1 MAPRLNLRQ
10 IEAFRAVFL
19 TGSMTAAGDIMGISQ
34 PAVSRLIRDLE
45 AEIGTRLFD
54 RKGTRI
60 SATSD
65 AVSLSRE
72 VERSFH
78 GLDRIARAAEEMTR
92 ARRGELKI
100 IATPATSIGWLPRVI
115 ARFRQERPGT
125 VVTLRSVS
133 SQDVLDQMSLSVFDL
148 GVAVLPPE
156 GPGVTIEALPSRNA
170 VCIMP
175 PDHPLSDR
183 KVIRP
188 QDLDGEP
195 MIAFSDNSLLQIR
208 VRRILDDANIEPE
221 VVMETSF
228 GATIANLVA
237 LDLGIA
243 IIDPFTAA
251 TFEGRGIT
259 GRPFDPPAL
268 YELRLVYAD
277 YTPRTEH
284 AEVFAQMLREDLE
297 HGTKG

>member
-10 IEAFRAVFL
+10 VEAFRAVFL
-19 TGSMTAAGDIMGISQ
+19 TGSMTAAGDIMGVSQ

-65 AVSLSRE
+65 AVILSRE

-78 GLDRIARAAEEMTR
+78 GLDRIARAAEELTR

-100 IATPATSIGWLPRVI
+100 IATPATSIGWLPRIV
-115 ARFRQERPGT
+115 ARFREERPGT
-125 VVTLRSVS
+125 VVSLRTVS
-133 SQDVLDQMSLSVFDL
+133 SQDVLDQMALAIYDL

-156 GPGVTIEALPSRNA
+156 GPGVVIETLPPRKA
-170 VCIMP
+170 VCVMP
-175 PDHPLSDR
+175 PGHPLAER
-183 KVIRP
+183 EVIVPR
-188 QDLDGEP
+188 DLHGQP

-208 VRRILDDANIEPE
+208 IRRILDEAGVEPE
-221 VVMETSF
+221 IVMETSF
-228 GATIANLVA
+228 GATIATLVA
-237 LDLGIA
+237 RGLGIA

-259 GRPFDPPAL
+259 GRPFEPPAL

-284 AEVFAQMLREDLE
+284 AEAFARMLREDLAD
-297 HGTKG
+297 

>member
-65 AVSLSRE
+65 AVMLSRE

-92 ARRGELKI
+92 ARRGALKI
-100 IATPATSIGWLPRVI
+100 IATPATSIGWLPRII
-115 ARFRQERPGT
+115 ARFRDERPGT
-125 VVTLRSVS
+125 VVSLKSVS
-133 SQDVLDQMSLSVFDL
+133 SQDVLDQMALAIYDL

-156 GPGVTIEALPSRNA
+156 GPGVTIEQLPSRNA

-175 PDHPLSDR
+175 AGHPLSA
-183 KVIRP
+183 KKAIRP
-188 QDLDGEP
+188 GDLNGEP

-208 VRRILDDANIEPE
+208 IRRILDDAGVEPE
-221 VVMETSF
+221 FVMETSF
-228 GATIANLVA
+228 GATIATLVA
-237 LDLGIA
+237 NGVGLA

-251 TFEGRGIT
+251 TFDGRGIT

-268 YELRLVYAD
+268 YELQLVYAD

-284 AEVFAQMLREDLE
+284 AERFSQMLREDLAS
-297 HGTKG
+297 

>member
-10 IEAFRAVFL
+10 VEAFRAVFL
-19 TGSMTAAGDIMGISQ
+19 TGSMTAAGDIMGVSQ

-65 AVSLSRE
+65 AVILSRE

-78 GLDRIARAAEEMTR
+78 GLDRIARAAEELTR

-100 IATPATSIGWLPRVI
+100 IATPATSIGWLPRII
-115 ARFRQERPGT
+115 ARFREERPGT
-125 VVTLRSVS
+125 VVSLRSVS
-133 SQDVLDQMSLSVFDL
+133 SQDVLDQMALAVYDL

-156 GPGVTIEALPSRNA
+156 GPGVVIETLPSRNA

-175 PDHPLSDR
+175 PDHPLAARD
-183 KVIRP
+183 VIGP
-188 QDLDGEP
+188 QDLHGLP

-208 VRRILDDANIEPE
+208 IRRILDDAGVEPE
-221 VVMETSF
+221 FVMETSF
-228 GATIANLVA
+228 GATIATLVA
-237 LDLGIA
+237 NGIGIA

-259 GRPFDPPAL
+259 GRPFEPPAL
-268 YELRLVYAD
+268 YELRLVYAG
-277 YTPRTEH
+277 YTPRTGH
-284 AEVFAQMLREDLE
+284 AEAFARMLRDDLAA
-297 HGTKG
+297 

>member
-10 IEAFRAVFL
+10 IEAFRAVFM

-65 AVSLSRE
+65 AVLLSRE
-72 VERSFH
+72 VQRSFH
-78 GLDRIARAAEEMTR
+78 GLDRIAKAAEELTR

-100 IATPATSIGWLPRVI
+100 IATPATSIGWLPDII
-115 ARFRQERPGT
+115 ATFREERPG
-125 VVTLRSVS
+125 VAVSLRTVS
-133 SQDVLDQMSLSVFDL
+133 SQDVLDQMALAIYDM

-156 GPGVTIEALPSRNA
+156 GPGVVIEPLPSRNA
-170 VCIMP
+170 VCVMP
-175 PDHPLSDR
+175 TGHPLSR
-183 KVIRP
+183 KSVIHP
-188 QDLDGEP
+188 EDLAGEGL
-195 MIAFSDNSLLQIR
+195 IGFSDNSLLQIR
-208 VRRILDDANIEPE
+208 IRQIFEAAEIDLQL
-221 VVMETSF
+221 VMETSF
-228 GATIANLVA
+228 GATIATLVER
-237 LDLGIA
+237 GIGLA

-259 GRPFDPPAL
+259 GRPFEPPAV
-268 YELRLVYAD
+268 YELQIVYAAA
-277 YTPRTEH
+277 TPRTEH
-284 AEVFAQMLREDLE
+284 AEAFAQLLRDDLE
-297 HGTKG
+297 